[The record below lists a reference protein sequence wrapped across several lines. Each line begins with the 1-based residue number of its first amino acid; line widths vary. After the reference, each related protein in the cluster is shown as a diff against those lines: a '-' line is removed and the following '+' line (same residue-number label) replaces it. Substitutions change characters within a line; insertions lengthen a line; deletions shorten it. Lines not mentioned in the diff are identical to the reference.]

1 MGEKLT
7 AEEVATLIRARK
19 IAKAKGLRPEMDVKA
34 ICEAGGISRKTGYQW
49 AEKLG
54 QGPTEEE
61 QRLREEIGQL
71 RGENEEL
78 GRRYEEERFA
88 NEGRK
93 LAWKIHGVDELLAA
107 KKNTAKSRKRS

>member
-19 IAKAKGLRPEMDVKA
+19 IAKAKGLRPDLDVKA

-54 QGPTEEE
+54 QGPAEEE
-61 QRLREEIGQL
+61 QRLRAEL
-71 RGENEEL
+71 RRLEAENEEW
-78 GRRYEEERFA
+78 GQRYEQERFE

-93 LAWKIHGVDELLAA
+93 LAWKIHGVEELLAA
-107 KKNTAKSRKRS
+107 KKNTTKSRKRS

>member
-1 MGEKLT
+1 MGERLT

-54 QGPTEEE
+54 QGPREEE
-61 QRLREEIGQL
+61 QRLREEIRQL

-78 GRRYEEERFA
+78 GQRYEEERFA

-93 LAWKIHGVDELLAA
+93 LAWQIHGVDELVAA
-107 KKNTAKSRKRS
+107 KKNTTRSRKRS

>member
-1 MGEKLT
+1 
-7 AEEVATLIRARK
+7 
-19 IAKAKGLRPEMDVKA
+19 MDVKA

-54 QGPTEEE
+54 QGPREEE
-61 QRLREEIGQL
+61 QRLREEIRQL
-71 RGENEEL
+71 RGENDEL

-93 LAWKIHGVDELLAA
+93 LAWQIHGVDELVAA
-107 KKNTAKSRKRS
+107 KKNTTRSRKRS

>member
-1 MGEKLT
+1 M
-7 AEEVATLIRARK
+7 
-19 IAKAKGLRPEMDVKA
+19 KA

-61 QRLREEIGQL
+61 RRLREELRQL
-71 RGENEEL
+71 EAENEEW
-78 GRRYEEERFA
+78 GQRYEQERFE

-93 LAWKIHGVDELLAA
+93 LAWQIHGVDELLAA
-107 KKNTAKSRKRS
+107 KKNTTKSRKRS

>member
-19 IAKAKGLRPEMDVKA
+19 IAKAKGLGPDLDVKA

-61 QRLREEIGQL
+61 QRLGEELRQL
-71 RGENEEL
+71 EAENEEL
-78 GRRYEEERFA
+78 GQRYEQERFE

-107 KKNTAKSRKRS
+107 KKNTTTSRRRS